1 MKIAIYFNLPSGGA
15 KRALYEQVK
24 RLVSHHGVDIY
35 TLDSAN
41 HDFCDLRNIVKNYH
55 IYPLKYRKKFPL
67 NLLSI
72 YFLLP
77 RLHQK
82 IAQDIHKR
90 NYDVAFI
97 CHDFFTQSPYLL
109 RYLDIPSI
117 YFCQEPKREFYE
129 HIPRVNKNFRYQ
141 ATLPLR
147 LPLKNIDRRNISY
160 AGLILVN
167 SLYSKKLIDQT
178 YVVKASIN
186 YLGVDT
192 EKFHPL
198 KLIRE
203 NFVLS
208 VGGFNL
214 LKGHDFVIR
223 SLSLIPSKLRPK
235 FVIVGNGGEDELY
248 LRRLAR
254 KNDVDL
260 EMHQDVSDE
269 KLLHWYNK
277 ARLFAY
283 APHNEPFG
291 LAPLEATA
299 CGLPVVAVN
308 EGGVGEIL
316 QNLSSCRLIKRNESQ
331 MSKLITQKLN
341 DKYNY
346 SKIEKDIDIIK
357 KKLNWDLSVKKLEK
371 YFQKLCQK

>member
-1 MKIAIYFNLPSGGA
+1 M
-15 KRALYEQVK
+15 
-24 RLVSHHGVDIY
+24 
-35 TLDSAN
+35 
-41 HDFCDLRNIVKNYH
+41 
-55 IYPLKYRKKFPL
+55 
-67 NLLSI
+67 
-72 YFLLP
+72 
-77 RLHQK
+77 
-82 IAQDIHKR
+82 
-90 NYDVAFI
+90 
-97 CHDFFTQSPYLL
+97 
-109 RYLDIPSI
+109 
-117 YFCQEPKREFYE
+117 
-129 HIPRVNKNFRYQ
+129 
-141 ATLPLR
+141 
-147 LPLKNIDRRNISY
+147 
-160 AGLILVN
+160 
-167 SLYSKKLIDQT
+167 
-178 YVVKASIN
+178 
-186 YLGVDT
+186 DT